1 MKTVELAI
9 AKKQLESLI
18 GSELG
23 QLDPDAIDACIP
35 ELRWESLPNDG
46 LSDAK
51 TATAIG
57 LLGDTSISELTFV
70 TDASF
75 AAGVGAFLVEQSELS
90 DFFTPSI
97 STSSSAGGDGGAG
110 GAGGAGGTGCLRAQ
124 TASSPSRAGPE
135 LVPGSDL
142 TAGEPR
148 RNQNQPI
155 VTVTTVTPSISSPA
169 RPLILGK
176 LLVKE

>member
-9 AKKQLESLI
+9 ARKQLESLM

-35 ELRWESLPNDG
+35 DLRWESLPNDG

-57 LLGDTSISELTFV
+57 LLGDTSISEFTFV

-75 AAGVGAFLVEQSELS
+75 AAGVGAFIVERSELS
-90 DFFTPSI
+90 DFFALHVRDFKERVFS
-97 STSSSAGGDGGAG
+97 GGDVIIW
-110 GAGGAGGTGCLRAQ
+110 
-124 TASSPSRAGPE
+124 SRDSGKMWICHHEGVFA
-135 LVPGSDL
+135 
-142 TAGEPR
+142 
-148 RNQNQPI
+148 
-155 VTVTTVTPSISSPA
+155 TTTIIMP
-169 RPLILGK
+169 
-176 LLVKE
+176 